1 MSNRKGIYIMVKQ
14 MIVRFSIFS
23 VVVILVAFLTKSEAV
38 TLYVIGLTS
47 GLMIGY
53 AYGSRNN

>member
-1 MSNRKGIYIMVKQ
+1 MVKQ

-23 VVVILVAFLTKSEAV
+23 TIVILVAFLTKSEAI

-47 GLMIGY
+47 GVMIGY

>member
-1 MSNRKGIYIMVKQ
+1 MVKQ

-23 VVVILVAFLTKSEAV
+23 AVVILVGFLTKSEAV
-38 TLYVIGLTS
+38 TLYVIGLIS

>member
-1 MSNRKGIYIMVKQ
+1 MVKQ

-23 VVVILVAFLTKSEAV
+23 VVVLLVAFLTKSETI

-53 AYGSRNN
+53 AYGSRSN

>member
-1 MSNRKGIYIMVKQ
+1 MVKQ

-23 VVVILVAFLTKSEAV
+23 VVVLLVAFLTKSEVITSYAV
-38 TLYVIGLTS
+38 GLTS
-47 GLMIGY
+47 GLMIGH

>member
-1 MSNRKGIYIMVKQ
+1 MVKQ

-23 VVVILVAFLTKSEAV
+23 VVISLVAFLTKSEAV

-53 AYGSRNN
+53 GYGSRNN

>member
-38 TLYVIGLTS
+38 DRKSVV
-47 GLMIGY
+47 
-53 AYGSRNN
+53 